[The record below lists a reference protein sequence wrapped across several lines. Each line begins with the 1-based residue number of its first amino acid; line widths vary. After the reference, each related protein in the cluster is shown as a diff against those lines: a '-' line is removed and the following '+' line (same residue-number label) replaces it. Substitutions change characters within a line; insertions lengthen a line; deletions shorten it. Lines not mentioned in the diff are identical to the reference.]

1 MAAAMATE
9 AAAAGHV
16 HQQQLFRVV
25 DTALV
30 APAAA
35 AGPALPP
42 RSIPLTFFDV
52 KWLHLPPV
60 ERVLLYRLSPD
71 ADVPAILSAL
81 RTSLSQAL
89 RAFYPMAG
97 HVRMPTEGRRHELSY
112 SPGDAVPFTTAE
124 YDVDIDHL
132 IADDS
137 VPVQVA
143 ALAPLVPRLPKGRAV
158 LAVQATLLLGRC
170 RGLAVGVTVHHTT
183 CDGAGSTHF
192 LHTWAAAAGADEQH
206 RRQVPPPQPPVID
219 RELIPDPRGLYD
231 IYLSSM
237 PPMVSQDDF
246 EFVLG
251 KHQDPGEDKALATF
265 TLSQQLLQSIKS
277 AVADEAARR
286 GMVMPPRCSSIL
298 ATYGFI
304 WSCYCQVRRAAAAAK
319 TNMSYFLF
327 SVDQRSRLKPPV
339 PDKYFGNCCCPA
351 IATAP
356 TDEVAAGGMVGLF
369 AACAAVEEEVREGAQ
384 ERWDA
389 CVVRVKEAVA
399 NGTLSV
405 AGSPRFRVYDL
416 DFGFGRPAKVDMV
429 SVAKTGAISVADARA
444 GGGVE
449 VGISL
454 PAATGDMDR
463 FRHSVAD
470 GMAWLLSSSQRL
482 DHSDR

>member
-1 MAAAMATE
+1 
-9 AAAAGHV
+9 
-16 HQQQLFRVV
+16 
-25 DTALV
+25 
-30 APAAA
+30 
-35 AGPALPP
+35 
-42 RSIPLTFFDV
+42 
-52 KWLHLPPV
+52 
-60 ERVLLYRLSPD
+60 
-71 ADVPAILSAL
+71 
-81 RTSLSQAL
+81 
-89 RAFYPMAG
+89 MAG
-97 HVRMPTEGRRHELSY
+97 HVVMPTPTERRHQLSY
-112 SPGDAVPFTTAE
+112 RPGDAVPFTTAE

-132 IADDS
+132 IADDDS
-137 VPVQVA
+137 APVQVA
-143 ALAPLVPRLPKGRAV
+143 ALAPLVPHLPKGRAV
-158 LAVQATLLLGRC
+158 LAVQATLLLGG

-192 LHTWAAAAGADEQH
+192 LHTWAAAAAGAGH
-206 RRQVPPPQPPVID
+206 RQLPPPQAQPPVID

-231 IYLSSM
+231 MYLRSM
-237 PPMVSQDDF
+237 PPVVSQDGF

-251 KHQDPGEDKALATF
+251 KYQDPGEDKALATF

-286 GMVMPPRCSSIL
+286 GMVTPPRCSSIL

-304 WSCYCQVRRAAAAAK
+304 WSCYSQVRRAK
-319 TNMSYFLF
+319 TSKSNNTSYFLF

-351 IATAP
+351 IARAP

-369 AACAAVEEEVREGAQ
+369 AACAAVAAAVEEEVREGAQ

-389 CVVRVKEAVA
+389 CVARVKEAVA

-416 DFGFGRPAKVDMV
+416 DFGFGPPAKVDMV
-429 SVAKTGAISVADARA
+429 SVAKTGAISVADARPGG

-463 FRHSVAD
+463 FRQTVAQ
-470 GMAWLLSSSQRL
+470 GMAWLL
-482 DHSDR
+482 

>member
-1 MAAAMATE
+1 
-9 AAAAGHV
+9 
-16 HQQQLFRVV
+16 
-25 DTALV
+25 
-30 APAAA
+30 
-35 AGPALPP
+35 
-42 RSIPLTFFDV
+42 
-52 KWLHLPPV
+52 
-60 ERVLLYRLSPD
+60 
-71 ADVPAILSAL
+71 
-81 RTSLSQAL
+81 
-89 RAFYPMAG
+89 
-97 HVRMPTEGRRHELSY
+97 
-112 SPGDAVPFTTAE
+112 
-124 YDVDIDHL
+124 
-132 IADDS
+132 
-137 VPVQVA
+137 
-143 ALAPLVPRLPKGRAV
+143 
-158 LAVQATLLLGRC
+158 
-170 RGLAVGVTVHHTT
+170 VGVTVRVHHTT

-192 LHTWAAAAGADEQH
+192 LHTWAGADEH
-206 RRQVPPPQPPVID
+206 RQLPPPQPPVID

-277 AVADEAARR
+277 AVAGEAARR
-286 GMVMPPRCSSIL
+286 GMVTPPRCSSIL

-304 WSCYCQVRRAAAAAK
+304 WSCYCQVRRAK

-339 PDKYFGNCCCPA
+339 PDKYLGNCCCPA

-369 AACAAVEEEVREGAQ
+369 AACAAVAAAVEEEVREGAQ
-384 ERWDA
+384 DRWDA
-389 CVVRVKEAVA
+389 CVARVKEAVA

-405 AGSPRFRVYDL
+405 AGSPRFRVYDI

-429 SVAKTGAISVADARA
+429 SVAKTGAISVADARVGGGG

-470 GMAWLLSSSQRL
+470 GMAWLLKSQTHR
-482 DHSDR
+482 D

>member
-1 MAAAMATE
+1 MAAATATATATATE
-9 AAAAGHV
+9 AAGH
-16 HQQQLFRVV
+16 HQEQQQRFRVV

-35 AGPALPP
+35 PALPP

-71 ADVPAILSAL
+71 ADVPAILSGL

-97 HVRMPTEGRRHELSY
+97 HVRMPATNNRRHELCY
-112 SPGDAVPFTTAE
+112 RPGDAVPFTTAE

-143 ALAPLVPRLPKGRAV
+143 QLAPLAPHLPKGRAV
-158 LAVQATLLLGRC
+158 LAVQATLLLGC

-192 LHTWAAAAGADEQH
+192 LHTWAAAAAARADEH
-206 RRQVPPPQPPVID
+206 GHLVIPPPPVID

-231 IYLSSM
+231 VYLRSM

-251 KHQDPGEDKALATF
+251 KPQDPGEDKALATF

-277 AVADEAARR
+277 AVAHEAARR
-286 GMVMPPRCSSIL
+286 GMVTPPRCSSIL

-304 WSCYCQVRRAAAAAK
+304 WSCYCRARGAAAER
-319 TNMSYFLF
+319 SYFLF
-327 SVDQRSRLKPPV
+327 SVDQRSRLKPAAV
-339 PDKYFGNCCCPA
+339 PEKYLGNCCCPA
-351 IATAP
+351 IARARA
-356 TDEVAAGGMVGLF
+356 DEVSAGGIAGLF
-369 AACAAVEEEVREGAQ
+369 AACAAVAAALEEEVREGAQ
-384 ERWDA
+384 ERWDT
-389 CVVRVKEAVA
+389 CVARVKEAA
-399 NGTLSV
+399 AKGMLSV

-416 DFGFGRPAKVDMV
+416 DFGFGRPEKVDMV
-429 SVAKTGAISVADARA
+429 SVAKTGAISVADARVG

-454 PAATGDMDR
+454 PVASGDMDR
-463 FRHSVAD
+463 FRQSVAD
-470 GMAWLLSSSQRL
+470 GMEWLRL
-482 DHSDR
+482 L